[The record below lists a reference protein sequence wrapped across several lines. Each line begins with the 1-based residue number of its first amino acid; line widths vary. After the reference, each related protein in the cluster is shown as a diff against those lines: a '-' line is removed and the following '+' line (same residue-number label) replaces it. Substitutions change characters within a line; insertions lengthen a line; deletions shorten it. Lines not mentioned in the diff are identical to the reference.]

1 MPPSTRKR
9 ALRSAAITVLA
20 AAVISRLLAV
30 NLIPVITNDSVG
42 YLSQAQDLF
51 SDGLVRGGYR
61 QVGYPLFLASTDIV
75 GTVLRLEPVLMTA
88 AIQRLLLSIGIA
100 YSVWLFRWWAIP
112 VVVVATAPDI
122 VAYTNLILTEAL
134 MVPLAIIYATS
145 LAHVVMTRSPRVF
158 PGASVLPTCSSRG
171 KNLPI

>member
-1 MPPSTRKR
+1 M
-9 ALRSAAITVLA
+9 AWSAAITVLA

-100 YSVWLFRWWAIP
+100 YSVCSFPGGRYLLS
-112 VVVVATAPDI
+112 VAPQ
-122 VAYTNLILTEAL
+122 
-134 MVPLAIIYATS
+134 PRTS
-145 LAHVVMTRSPRVF
+145 L
-158 PGASVLPTCSSRG
+158 PTQ
-171 KNLPI
+171 I